1 MPALAAE
8 SELLTSFGKFNF
20 LMSDG
25 EHLIAYGHDRLH
37 YTEQHGAEP
46 SLDQPLDRV
55 VVATERL
62 STAQG
67 WIAFK
72 PGELRVYRSGKLVG
86 RMMTR
91 PTPALRM
98 SEDRAPALKSAS
110 LAASPNG

>member
-37 YTEQHGAEP
+37 YTEQHGAGQ
-46 SLDQPLDRV
+46 SIGQPMDRI
-55 VVATERL
+55 VVATEPL
-62 STAQG
+62 NAAEG
-67 WIAFK
+67 WTAFK
-72 PGELRVYRSGKLVG
+72 PGELRVYRSGTLAG
-86 RMMTR
+86 RLMTQ
-91 PTPALRM
+91 PTCALGT
-98 SEDRAPALKSAS
+98 SEDRAPDLKSAA